1 MLKWFII
8 RMIIDLDNLYEYNY
22 EDEKYLY
29 YKDILNINLRI
40 LNLPNF
46 PNESQSKVILKFLN
60 QKSTMIKRH
69 PL

>member
-1 MLKWFII
+1 
-8 RMIIDLDNLYEYNY
+8 MIIDLDNLYEYNY

>member
-40 LNLPNF
+40 LN
-46 PNESQSKVILKFLN
+46 VN
-60 QKSTMIKRH
+60 QR
-69 PL
+69 